1 MKLKTFD
8 TFQPSVE
15 TYAKKVGLVGENEM
29 RDLFG
34 DRTSDV
40 VIKIS
45 PNAFSTYQVFSR
57 LPGANFIPKY
67 VSNRLH
73 ATRLKTPVTV
83 ISPLSEIRTYS
94 TYRKLRSD
102 ELLKNSIYFHTPK
115 VLEQFQITAHEGK
128 IIGLRQI
135 IDRQPVHIK
144 SDRFPKTA
152 KFQEISDSLYEAL
165 KTDLMR
171 FRVGMTK
178 SGPVL
183 LAMENFKL
191 QAPEMAKLYVNV
203 YENFVG
209 HMPEWFKHHIESSTV
224 MPFLSEYINREEM
237 SKKCPYLL

>member
-191 QAPEMAKLYVNV
+191 QAPEMTKIYVNV

-224 MPFLSEYINREEM
+224 IPFLNEYINREEM